1 MRLGALAAIGYER
14 PANLLHVVL
23 DNGMHEST
31 GGQATV
37 ARSVDL
43 ALVAAACGYPRTHV
57 VLDPEEL
64 REVVATQT
72 RQLTFV
78 RALIKPGT
86 MKNLPRPNTPPA
98 EITKRFSAHIREL
111 AKESR

>member
-43 ALVAAACGYPRTHV
+43 AGVAAACGYPRTHV

-64 REVVATQT
+64 REIVTASIG
-72 RQLTFV
+72 QLTFV
-78 RALIKPGT
+78 RAMITPGT
-86 MKNLPRPNTPPA
+86 IENLPRPNTPPA
-98 EITKRFSAHIREL
+98 EITKRFCAHIREL
-111 AKESR
+111 GKDSW